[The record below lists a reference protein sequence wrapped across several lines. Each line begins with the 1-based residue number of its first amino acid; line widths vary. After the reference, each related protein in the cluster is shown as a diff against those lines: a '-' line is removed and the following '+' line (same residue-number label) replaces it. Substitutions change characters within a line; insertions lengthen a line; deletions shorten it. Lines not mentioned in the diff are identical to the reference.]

1 MATSAYNTEGMSI
14 ADMEE
19 LNELLELVELP
30 EHESGHEMLMRLL
43 KLVELLYNVATPAE
57 GGEAEVNLALRA
69 GNAIVPLVGRIR
81 EQFDEQMAR
90 IIEQD
95 TTIVKLND
103 DLVRVNVELQ
113 RSYLNMPV
121 KKVESDSSQ
130 QSSGKE
136 EEEGLYAPNSAHL
149 STWIGNQGVYKE
161 NVETITHDAFQ
172 YGQFVSNPTS
182 PAKAVTMAMPTADD
196 SEKVQSRQPGMGA
209 DNQPSPASSEA
220 NQSGQAIQRTSSEES
235 LPHQAYDMTF
245 PSGRGTFRRPGPVY
259 ERIPALRTKLN
270 HKICSGEI
278 LTAEEGDATLCSQ
291 ESNDVTEEASK
302 SGGGNKADKK
312 GSGPRAEN
320 DSAYAFA
327 AYIQGLQSTDPQPLW
342 PTQKFLQ
349 PRKYGKFIILDVL
362 EWAFYTFLRVV
373 WDLISG
379 QLIAWWH
386 LLLFLI
392 TTALHLLTFG
402 TGLLDAF
409 HLPKIPVFIVPRLSW
424 CIIVTQVMF
433 LTCLMAFLDW
443 RRELDILLQANG
455 LSRRYMLDYIY
466 EESRMILFIGIDKGM
481 FRLGV
486 SEPETFW
493 SRENDTKRII
503 GLTQ

>member
-1 MATSAYNTEGMSI
+1 MDTSAYETEGMSM
-14 ADMEE
+14 ADREE

-57 GGEAEVNLALRA
+57 GGEAEVSLALRA
-69 GNAIVPLVGRIR
+69 GNAIVPLVGKIR

-90 IIEQD
+90 IVEQD

-113 RSYLNMPV
+113 RSYMTLPE
-121 KKVESDSSQ
+121 KKVESDNSQ

-172 YGQFVSNPTS
+172 YGQFVSNPAS
-182 PAKAVTMAMPTADD
+182 PAKVVTMSMPTADD
-196 SEKVQSRQPGMGA
+196 SGKVQSRQPGMGA

-235 LPHQAYDMTF
+235 LPQQAYDMTF
-245 PSGRGTFRRPGPVY
+245 PSGRGTFIRPGPVY

-270 HKICSGEI
+270 HKFSSGEI
-278 LTAEEGDATLCSQ
+278 LTAEEGDATLCIQ
-291 ESNDVTEEASK
+291 GSNDGTAEASN
-302 SGGGNKADKK
+302 SGGGNKAEKK
-312 GSGPRAEN
+312 GSGPRVGN
-320 DSAYAFA
+320 DSTYGFA
-327 AYIQGLQSTDPQPLW
+327 AYMQGLQSTDPQPLW
-342 PTQKFLQ
+342 PTPKFLQ
-349 PRKYGKFIILDVL
+349 PRKYGKFIIFDVL
-362 EWAFYTFLRVV
+362 EWAFYTLLRVV

-392 TTALHLLTFG
+392 TTALHLFTFG

-409 HLPKIPVFIVPRLSW
+409 HLPKLPVYIVPRLSW

-466 EESRMILFIGIDKGM
+466 EESRMILFIGIEKGV
-481 FRLGV
+481 FRLGI

-493 SRENDTKRII
+493 RSENDTQRII